1 MAERRD
7 VAKPRRPGRL
17 VAWLA
22 RIPKWVL
29 VLPLVFLLTLALAL
43 WLFNPRLTAYLE
55 GPSFKAELDKQTSK
69 GLHFTG
75 EYSSIK
81 RTGFATGASP
91 HFEARDG
98 VKAFKSVVADD
109 ITGEFNPFG
118 IFLRRWQ
125 LQYIRI
131 RSGRAEIQVYEP
143 KPDHKPPKPWYAIF
157 TPDRVYLKQVTCDST
172 DIIWHM
178 RKKEAGFYGTRL
190 LITPYGRD
198 FEYHATGGKL
208 SMPFIPDLALRDLHM
223 VITKEWITLHEIHLT
238 EGEKGTLSARGK
250 AGLKSDKSI
259 QLDATFADLPI
270 GVWLPKSGNEE
281 VRGSA
286 SGEMEMQSSDET
298 IETSSGH
305 GSVQLSQARVGGLPF
320 LDYVASATRN
330 KSIEQLELSQCSLS
344 FQWKYPRLDFRD
356 IKIEA
361 EGEFR
366 LEGRVAV
373 DAGKIDGQVDL
384 GVSERNIAWLPKARE
399 QIFTRQQGGYYW
411 TKVRLGGTLK
421 EPTNDLLPRL
431 TETLKASPD
440 VSAGLFFRQLG
451 EWFEQK
457 FKGN

>member
-1 MAERRD
+1 MAKARRL
-7 VAKPRRPGRL
+7 GRF
-17 VAWLA
+17 AARLA
-22 RIPKWVL
+22 HFPKWAL
-29 VLPLVFLLTLALAL
+29 GLPLVPILAIALAL
-43 WLFNPRLTAYLE
+43 WWFNPRLTAYLE

-75 EYSSIK
+75 AYSSIK

-91 HFEARDG
+91 HFEASEG

-109 ITGEFNPFG
+109 ITGEFNPWG
-118 IFLRRWQ
+118 VFLRRWQ
-125 LQYIRI
+125 LQYINI
-131 RSGRAEIQVYEP
+131 RSGRAEIQIYEP

-157 TPDRVYLKQVTCDST
+157 MPDRVYLKEVTCDST

-178 RKKEAGFYGTRL
+178 RKKEAGFYGAWL

-208 SMPFIPDLALRDLHM
+208 KIPSLPDLTLRDLHM
-223 VITKEWITLHEIHLT
+223 VITKEWITLHEIHLS
-238 EGEKGTLSARGK
+238 EGEKGTLSAKGK
-250 AGLKSDKSI
+250 AGLKSDKSM
-259 QLDATFADLPI
+259 QMSANFADIPI
-270 GVWLPKSGNEE
+270 GAWIPKSGAEE

-286 SGEMEMQSSDET
+286 SGELDMQSPDEK
-298 IETSSGH
+298 IETSSGQ
-305 GSVQLSQARVGGLPF
+305 GSVRLQNARVGGLPF

-330 KSIEQLELSQCSLS
+330 KSIEQLELSQCSLA
-344 FQWKYPRLDFRD
+344 FQWKYPRVEARD
-356 IKIEA
+356 IKVEA
-361 EGEFR
+361 KGEFR
-366 LEGRVAV
+366 IEGGIVV
-373 DAGKIDGQVDL
+373 DGGKIDGQVEF
-384 GVSERNIAWLPKARE
+384 GVSERNIAWLPKAKE
-399 QIFTRQQGGYYW
+399 QIFTRPEGGYFW

-421 EPTNDLLPRL
+421 EPTNDLIPRL